1 MQEDRLLI
9 ARFKAG
15 EEEAFDRLMASHL
28 DKVFGF
34 AWSLLLDR
42 EEALDAAQEVFVRLH
57 AALPKFREESNLSA
71 WLYRVC
77 MNHCIDRKRRAKRA
91 ERTMTEEEWERL
103 QGPVSSDPL
112 WSVEQSELRTAIGS
126 AVGTLPP
133 RQRAAFVLR
142 HYNLL
147 SVKETAETMGC
158 SEGAVKAHLSRA
170 TATLRVR
177 LKEYMTPRF

>member
-1 MQEDRLLI
+1 MQEDKLLI

-77 MNHCIDRKRRAKRA
+77 MNHCIDRQRRAKRA

-103 QGPVSSDPL
+103 QGPVSSDPE
-112 WSVEQSELRTAIGS
+112 WSVEQSELRTAIRS

-147 SVKETAETMGC
+147 SVKETAEAMGC